1 MFYRIAVPAMALIL
15 LACAPLQAQ
24 SVEVIRS
31 AQKFERFLDFLDD
44 KYLEEVKLDSLVE
57 LAIIQVLE
65 DLDPHSNYFSKKD
78 LEEANEPLVGNFEG
92 IGIQFQILKDT
103 IEVVQVIS
111 GGPSE
116 KVGLQAGDRII
127 RVNEEEVAG
136 VGIRNQGV
144 MERLRGPK
152 GTKVTVT
159 VTRPGRSQ
167 ILAFDITRDKIPLYS
182 VDAAYMADP
191 ATGYIKINRFSAT
204 TADEFRQ
211 HMLRLKGQGMEG
223 LILDLRGN
231 SGGYLNAAMELSNE
245 LLGGRKLIVYTEG
258 RAYPRQEAYSDNS
271 GQWTAGKLV
280 VLIDEG
286 SASASEIVSGAVQD
300 WDRGLL
306 IGRRSFGKGLV
317 QRPFSFPDGSA
328 VRLTVQRYYTP
339 SGRSIQRPYEDNKKD
354 YYRESLR
361 RLESGEL
368 ISGVMDDLPD
378 SLKYYTQHNRRVVYG
393 GGGILPDIFVGLDT
407 SFVSEFYDELVGKGV
422 LNQFSLLTVN
432 KNREAWK
439 ARYPEPSRF
448 ADEFVVD
455 EELWNGLIAYA
466 QEEKLTYDAQEAAP
480 SVERLKLLFKG
491 MLARNLYDLEAYFM
505 VVNRE
510 DPTFLRALQ
519 AMRDGTF
526 DEMKIA
532 AR

>member
-1 MFYRIAVPAMALIL
+1 MSFRLTATVLAFVL
-15 LACAPLQAQ
+15 LACIPVQAQ

-57 LAIIQVLE
+57 LAIAQVLE

-78 LEEANEPLVGNFEG
+78 LEEANEPLLGNFEG

-127 RVNEEEVAG
+127 RVDEEEVAG
-136 VGIRNQGV
+136 IGIRNQGV

-159 VTRPGRSQ
+159 ILRPGRSQ
-167 ILAFDITRDKIPLYS
+167 ILDFAITRDKIPLYS

-191 ATGYIKINRFSAT
+191 STGYIKINRFSAT
-204 TADEFRQ
+204 TADEFRT
-211 HMLRLKGQGMEG
+211 HMLRLKNEGMEG

-258 RAYPRQEAYSDNS
+258 RAYPRQEAFSDNS
-271 GQWTAGKLV
+271 GQWTTGKLV

-339 SGRSIQRPYEDNKKD
+339 SGRSIQRPYEENKKD

-368 ISGVMDDLPD
+368 ISGVMEDLPD

-407 SFVSEFYDELVGKGV
+407 TFVSDFFDEVVGKGV
-422 LNQFSLLTVN
+422 LNQFSLLKVN
-432 KNREAWK
+432 KYRDTWK
-439 ARYPEPSRF
+439 ATYPTARSFTEGF
-448 ADEFVVD
+448 AVD
-455 EELWNGLIAYA
+455 EELWSALIAYA
-466 QEEKLTYDAQEAAP
+466 EQEELTYDAEEAAP
-480 SVERLKLLFKG
+480 SLERLQLLLKA

-505 VVNRE
+505 VMNRE
-510 DPTFLRALQ
+510 DPTFLRALES
-519 AMRDGTF
+519 MRDGTF